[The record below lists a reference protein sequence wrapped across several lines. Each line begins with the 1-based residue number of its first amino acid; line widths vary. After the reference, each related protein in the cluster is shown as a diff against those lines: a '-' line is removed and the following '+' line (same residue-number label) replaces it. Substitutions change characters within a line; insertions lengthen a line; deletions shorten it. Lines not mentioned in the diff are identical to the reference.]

1 MCCQNTDGPGNQIV
15 LCDMCD
21 RGFHQQCYRP
31 HIDNKYIEI
40 AELEWVCYACSLPL
54 STTSSQGLSAMA
66 EDMTLS
72 GEEVSQEVKE
82 NYLKSLSKANLV
94 KLITRIESSSPSI
107 KLYPSRLSSPSATP
121 LDQERF
127 MSSTIA
133 ENILSFDSRP
143 DKDNIESSP
152 TNPPI
157 HGAQADYFGKFTKK
171 ELPYLH
177 CRLRMFSP
185 LCP

>member
-1 MCCQNTDGPGNQIV
+1 
-15 LCDMCD
+15 
-21 RGFHQQCYRP
+21 
-31 HIDNKYIEI
+31 
-40 AELEWVCYACSLPL
+40 
-54 STTSSQGLSAMA
+54 MA

-72 GEEVSQEVKE
+72 GEEVPQEVKE

-127 MSSTIA
+127 MSSTNS
-133 ENILSFDSRP
+133 ENILPFDSRP
-143 DKDNIESSP
+143 DKDNVASSP
-152 TNPPI
+152 TNPLM
-157 HGAQADYFGKFTKK
+157 HSTQADYFGKFIQK
-171 ELPYLH
+171 EVLYRLR
-177 CRLRMFSP
+177 RLRMFPP

>member
-15 LCDMCD
+15 LCDICD

-133 ENILSFDSRP
+133 ENILPFDSRP
-143 DKDNIESSP
+143 EKDNIASSP
-152 TNPPI
+152 TNPPMQ
-157 HGAQADYFGKFTKK
+157 GTQADYFGK
-171 ELPYLH
+171 
-177 CRLRMFSP
+177 SA
-185 LCP
+185 